1 MIILYIYVYI
11 IHNIYQGKNTCPKD
25 KRHPLTQL
33 IHIRGYTHRYIYI
46 YIYVYQHLLLH
57 HQPGEM
63 VCISALFGE
72 ADGFD
77 PVI

>member
-46 YIYVYQHLLLH
+46 YIFMYTNTYCYITSQ
-57 HQPGEM
+57 EKW
-63 VCISALFGE
+63 CASAPCSVRLM
-72 ADGFD
+72 DLTL
-77 PVI
+77 

>member
-46 YIYVYQHLLLH
+46 YIYLCIPTPTVTSPARRNGV
-57 HQPGEM
+57 HQR
-63 VCISALFGE
+63 
-72 ADGFD
+72 
-77 PVI
+77 PVR